1 MSKLYNIYQDLKKED
16 KEKIYIFKAG
26 AFFILL
32 DDDAKLISEKL
43 NLKLTKLNDSLVK
56 CGFPINSIEKYTKKI
71 KELKISYKI
80 IDGTKSVV
88 KSNDAYIENIKFQTV
103 INKIKDLNINKTSP
117 LQALNIL
124 SEFKNIICN
133 SNDIS

>member
-1 MSKLYNIYQDLKKED
+1 MK
-16 KEKIYIFKAG
+16 
-26 AFFILL
+26 
-32 DDDAKLISEKL
+32 
-43 NLKLTKLNDSLVK
+43 
-56 CGFPINSIEKYTKKI
+56 SIQKKI

-103 INKIKDLNINKTSP
+103 INKIKDLNINKISP

-124 SEFKNIICN
+124 SEFKDVICN
-133 SNDIS
+133 AKDIT

>member
-1 MSKLYNIYQDLKKED
+1 MK
-16 KEKIYIFKAG
+16 
-26 AFFILL
+26 
-32 DDDAKLISEKL
+32 
-43 NLKLTKLNDSLVK
+43 
-56 CGFPINSIEKYTKKI
+56 SIQKKI

-103 INKIKDLNINKTSP
+103 INKIKDLNINKISP

-124 SEFKNIICN
+124 SEFKDVICN
-133 SNDIS
+133 SKDIS

>member
-56 CGFPINSIEKYTKKI
+56 CGFPINSIEKYTKK
-71 KELKISYKI
+71 
-80 IDGTKSVV
+80 
-88 KSNDAYIENIKFQTV
+88 
-103 INKIKDLNINKTSP
+103 NKRT
-117 LQALNIL
+117 
-124 SEFKNIICN
+124 
-133 SNDIS
+133 

>member
-1 MSKLYNIYQDLKKED
+1 MK
-16 KEKIYIFKAG
+16 
-26 AFFILL
+26 
-32 DDDAKLISEKL
+32 
-43 NLKLTKLNDSLVK
+43 
-56 CGFPINSIEKYTKKI
+56 SIQKKI

>member
-103 INKIKDLNINKTSP
+103 INKIKDLNINKISP

-124 SEFKNIICN
+124 SEFKDVICN
-133 SNDIS
+133 SKDIS